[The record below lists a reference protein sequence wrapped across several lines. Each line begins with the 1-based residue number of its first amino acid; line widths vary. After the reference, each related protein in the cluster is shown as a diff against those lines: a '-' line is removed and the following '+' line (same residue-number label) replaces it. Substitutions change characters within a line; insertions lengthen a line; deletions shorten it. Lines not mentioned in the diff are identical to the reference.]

1 MGYKTKEWRDSMR
14 VTLDYN
20 NMTEKFLGDKGF
32 TSKQLASYNTAAAAA
47 FRYVKENRGRDEL
60 YMVGRS
66 FPTTRKRSFRTSSPL
81 RET

>member
-47 FRYVKENRGRDEL
+47 RPVR
-60 YMVGRS
+60 RS
-66 FPTTRKRSFRTSSPL
+66 PKKL
-81 RET
+81 KA